1 MCENRNI
8 SSKII
13 FAIPQSLRDSSL
25 QAREPVRNGN
35 NRKENTMKKII
46 SLVMVLG
53 IILSNL
59 TFYTFAEEAVTVDEE
74 VYGLLSAIGILSETD
89 IENADKPVSR
99 GEFIKYLTGAY
110 GLNQYLSDEIT
121 ASHFYDVDITH
132 PYAKE
137 INTAYNAKLTNGYA
151 DGSFR
156 PDEPLSAND
165 MITFVVTM
173 LGYSYQADASGG
185 YPSGYSVVANGLG
198 LYKGVNITGATV
210 LKADALRII
219 FNALNTNIMTKE
231 YVTAGGDSV
240 KLKEG
245 DTLLSSMF
253 QVGKVDGI
261 MEANDL
267 TWLKA
272 GGDVRPFRVIIG
284 GKTFESGHS
293 GAENYLGYNVTA
305 YYKYDGYID
314 ENTIIYITKTKDK
327 NEEIIIDIKD
337 IAGIRSG
344 VITYSDEDMNIDTL
358 KFDTGAAI
366 IYNGTA
372 TSSAFND
379 SIIPAGY
386 NGTVKLLSNN
396 GGNYNVIFIDCYKDY
411 FVTEVNYKDYIIYEN
426 KQPKTLDPE
435 KDDPFVEIYNE
446 KGEPCDFSEIQR
458 YSVVSVYESKS
469 DAKQKYA
476 KVYISNG
483 KLRGKVSEIHT
494 EDGIKTLKIG
504 NEYYSFTD
512 EYVAKNLNTLIIGR
526 SYEFALNHKG
536 NIYGVRALSSD
547 GSLWGYIV
555 TGRVTGNPATEQA
568 VKVKLYTQ
576 LGEFSEYEF
585 NERIIIDG
593 IPYKDKPNEAWDW
606 IKKASYATFAVD
618 NCYAQLVRFETND
631 MSKITKIDTVLSDLP
646 AGVKSTRYDVDTDNM
661 IFNTDLDKIY
671 YTSGERTF
679 SGKALVSSSADVFNV
694 VYPEKDDSSY
704 LNEDN
709 YSIAT
714 VSSMGTGY
722 RTAKAYYEGNTSI
735 QASALVVEVSGDA
748 GETSNDRFSMV
759 KKITESVDKEGTP
772 CYTIYAYKDGAEV
785 KLQAPK
791 ELTYKD
797 ESDPDGEGNPKE
809 KSIGL
814 LDPGDI
820 FMYTL
825 NSKTGIVKSIRL
837 YYYSDKK
844 LMTTVNSVNSSFTA
858 TRRFIE
864 GTVYEK
870 FDDGFALALT
880 TDLANIAT
888 ADMEYY
894 IKPTCPIVVYDS
906 YTKRV
911 SGGSFN
917 EMESYLLST
926 AKASRILM
934 HINQVYPRA
943 IFIIK

>member
-1 MCENRNI
+1 MCENCNL
-8 SSKII
+8 SFKII
-13 FAIPQSLRDSSL
+13 FTIPQSLRDSSL
-25 QAREPVRNGN
+25 YTREPVGKGN

-59 TFYTFAEEAVTVDEE
+59 TFYTFAEETVTVDEE
-74 VYGLLSAIGILSETD
+74 VYGLLSAIEILSEAD
-89 IENADKPVSR
+89 IENADKPISR

-110 GLNQYLSDEIT
+110 GLNRYLSEEIIT
-121 ASHFYDVDITH
+121 SHFYDVDITH

-156 PDEPLSAND
+156 PDELLSAND
-165 MITFVVTM
+165 MVTFAVNM
-173 LGYSYQADASGG
+173 LGYSYQANASGG
-185 YPSGYSVVANGLG
+185 YPSGYSLVANQIG
-198 LYKGVNITGATV
+198 LYKGISITGTTV
-210 LKADALRII
+210 LKSDALRFI
-219 FNALNTNIMTKE
+219 FNVLNTKVMTRE
-231 YVTAGGDSV
+231 FVTPGGDSV

-253 QVGKVDGI
+253 QIGKVEGI

-267 TWLKA
+267 TWLKS
-272 GGDVRPFRVIIG
+272 GGDVRPFRVVIG
-284 GKTFESGHS
+284 GKTFEAGHS

-314 ENTIIYITKTKDK
+314 ENTILYITKTKDK
-327 NEEIIIDIKD
+327 NEEITIDIKD
-337 IAGIRSG
+337 IANIKPGEIS
-344 VITYSDEDMNIDTL
+344 YSDEDMKIDTL

-372 TSSAFND
+372 TSFAFN
-379 SIIPAGY
+379 SSLIPEGY

-396 GGNYNVIFIDCYKDY
+396 GGNYNVIFVDCYKDY

-426 KQPKTLDPE
+426 KQPKALDPE
-435 KDDPFVEIYNE
+435 IDDPFVDIYNE

-469 DAKQKYA
+469 DAKQKYIKA
-476 KVYISNG
+476 YVSNG
-483 KLRGKVSEIHT
+483 KLRGKVSEIQI
-494 EDGIKTLKIG
+494 EDNVKTLKIG

-536 NIYGVRALSSD
+536 NLYGVRALSSD
-547 GSLWGYIV
+547 GSMWGYIV
-555 TGRVTGNPATEQA
+555 TGRVTGNPATEQS
-568 VKVKLYTQ
+568 VKVKMYTQ
-576 LGEFSEYEF
+576 LGGFSEYEF
-585 NERIIIDG
+585 NDRIVIDG
-593 IPYKDKPNEAWDW
+593 VSYKDKPNEAWDW

-618 NCYAQLVRFETND
+618 DCYAQLVKFETND
-631 MSKITKIDTVLSDLP
+631 MEKITNIDTILSELP
-646 AGVKSTRYDVDTDNM
+646 SGVKSKRSDVDTGNM
-661 IFNTDLDKIY
+661 IFNTDLNSIY
-671 YTSGERTF
+671 YSSGERTF

-694 VYPEKDDSSY
+694 VFPKKNDASY

-709 YSIAT
+709 YEIVNISSIYT
-714 VSSMGTGY
+714 GTH
-722 RTAKAYYEGNTSI
+722 TAKAYYEGNSSL
-735 QASALVVEVSGDA
+735 QASALIIEASADK
-748 GETSNDRFSMV
+748 GETSYDRFSIV
-759 KKITESVDKEGTP
+759 KKITESVDKDGTP
-772 CYTIYAYKDGAEV
+772 CYTIYAYQDGSEV

-797 ESDPDGEGNPKE
+797 ESDPDSEGKPKE

-814 LDPGDI
+814 LDAGDI

-825 NSKTGIVKSIRL
+825 NGKTNVVKSIRL

-844 LMTTVNSVNSSFTA
+844 LMTTVNSVNTSFTA

-870 FDDGFALALT
+870 FDDGYALALT
-880 TDLANIAT
+880 TDLTNIAT

-894 IKPTCPIVVYDS
+894 ITPSCPIVVYDS
-906 YTKRV
+906 NTKRV
-911 SGGSFN
+911 SNGSFN

-926 AKASRILM
+926 TKASRVVM
-934 HINQVYPRA
+934 HVNQVYPRT